1 MVYPQIASGPAYG
14 NQFAMKFDEHS
25 ELPTDA
31 DYIVVENV
39 QDVTLYD
46 VL

>member
-1 MVYPQIASGPAYG
+1 
-14 NQFAMKFDEHS
+14 MKFDEHS

-46 VL
+46 VLEGENGQGI